1 MKQFCQ
7 RPWDGG
13 AAPGPLV
20 HGDTQASSARARA
33 TVIELERA
41 FGFDP
46 ADREYKKLGYDIE
59 SRATGTGRAA
69 LHRSEGAC
77 DRR

>member
-1 MKQFCQ
+1 
-7 RPWDGG
+7 
-13 AAPGPLV
+13 
-20 HGDTQASSARARA
+20 
-33 TVIELERA
+33 VIELERA

-69 LHRSEGAC
+69 LHRSEGVC